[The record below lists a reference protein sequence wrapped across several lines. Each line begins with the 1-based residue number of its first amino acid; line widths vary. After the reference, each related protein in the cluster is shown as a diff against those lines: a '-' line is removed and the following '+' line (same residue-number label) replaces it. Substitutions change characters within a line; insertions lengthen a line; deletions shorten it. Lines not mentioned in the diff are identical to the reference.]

1 MNTLMNRQKLEKSP
15 QCSGWAQRPL
25 QLAQLFYA
33 AQDAY
38 VTRHAC
44 LIMARWLIEKPDEE
58 DPSIKEK
65 LESFQKVVVE
75 ERPQY
80 AGDKWK
86 NFFRYNPHL
95 PGNEYTRKMVKKMV
109 KSAN

>member
-1 MNTLMNRQKLEKSP
+1 MGRQRLEKSP
-15 QCSGWAQRPL
+15 QCSGWSQRPL
-25 QLAQLFYA
+25 QLNQLFYA

-44 LIMARWLIEKPDEE
+44 LIMACWLIEKPDEA

-86 NFFRYNPHL
+86 NFFCYNPRL
-95 PGNEYTRKMVKKMV
+95 PESKNARQMVKKMV